1 MDHTLLFSSFRP
13 FFKKPMNKTK
23 FVIRRSFAATL
34 IGILYLGQVVPCL
47 VITGCSK
54 NHNGTKPETAPT
66 TDRATAQ
73 DGGKVARAARDQEIA
88 QTSNALTTVA
98 RANREKEEAIAE
110 TTTEKKEAVVSA
122 NEAVVEANT
131 ERDAAVAR
139 ETEAGE
145 ALEARATA
153 ATKIQATFRSH
164 RVRKK
169 ARDAA
174 ETANTASVSRVATT
188 TGAITQL
195 QALVRG
201 NRAQEEVISQ
211 QDAALLAGAAV
222 LGEYMTNRLFTW
234 QSKSK

>member
-34 IGILYLGQVVPCL
+34 IGILYLGQVAPCL

-131 ERDAAVAR
+131 EKVAR
-139 ETEAGE
+139 ANEAIVSANTE
-145 ALEARATA
+145 RATA

>member
-1 MDHTLLFSSFRP
+1 M
-13 FFKKPMNKTK
+13 
-23 FVIRRSFAATL
+23 
-34 IGILYLGQVVPCL
+34 
-47 VITGCSK
+47 
-54 NHNGTKPETAPT
+54 
-66 TDRATAQ
+66 
-73 DGGKVARAARDQEIA
+73 
-88 QTSNALTTVA
+88 A

-122 NEAVVEANT
+122 NEAAVSANT
-131 ERDAAVAR
+131 EREAAVAR
-139 ETEAGE
+139 ETEAIVSANTE
-145 ALEARATA
+145 RATA